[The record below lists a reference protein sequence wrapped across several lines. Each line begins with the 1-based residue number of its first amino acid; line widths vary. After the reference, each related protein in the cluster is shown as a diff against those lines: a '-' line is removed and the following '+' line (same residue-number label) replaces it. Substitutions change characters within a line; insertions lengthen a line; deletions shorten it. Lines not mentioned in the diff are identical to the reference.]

1 MEGTEFFSGLATTPG
16 NLEILLYDWPQPMV
30 RQWWQKMDSK
40 QFRVYKLYKYF
51 IRMLI
56 CYETVIMTLSV
67 LITLCYIFILSPAIH
82 WQWQIFTK
90 FGGAGM
96 HFFHILKISNYLSDS
111 YGRYIETSIS
121 RSLIRLF
128 SGRSEKVKSD
138 FVYFFLELFL
148 GVALGWGRSC
158 VGIERPRCSA
168 FVCVCDRPPSAQK

>member
-1 MEGTEFFSGLATTPG
+1 MIG
-16 NLEILLYDWPQPMV
+16 QPDGKAMMT
-30 RQWWQKMDSK
+30 KMDSK

-56 CYETVIMTLSV
+56 WYETVIMTV

-96 HFFHILKISNYLSDS
+96 HFFQILKISNYLSDS

-128 SGRSEKVKSD
+128 SGKSEKVKSD
-138 FVYFFLELFL
+138 FVYFLLELFL